1 MEAEIERLHQM
12 IAELNVAVTSLQL
25 QNQQSNA
32 LVAELEE
39 KFENFRVSILSGLN
53 V

>member
-12 IAELNVAVTSLQL
+12 IADLNIAVMNLQL
-25 QNQQSNA
+25 RNQQTNA
-32 LVAELEE
+32 SVAEL
-39 KFENFRVSILSGLN
+39 RVSILSGLN

>member
-12 IAELNVAVTSLQL
+12 IADLNIAVMNLQL
-25 QNQQSNA
+25 HNQQANA
-32 LVAELEE
+32 SVAELEQ